1 MTEECIKC
9 YVVFKTEWSW
19 HDVLSMLEHMGKGN
33 LVKAFEE
40 TLPSEQERIVK
51 EFSHMI
57 GKGMEAGIMSDW
69 NIIMQ
74 SSWYILSSIEE
85 SGVIAELEDLEL
97 NLEDY
102 NYRMKMKECK

>member
-9 YVVFKTEWSW
+9 YIVFKTEWSW
-19 HDVLSMLEHMGKGN
+19 HDVLAMLEHMGKGN

-40 TLPSEQERIVK
+40 TLPSEQESIVK

-69 NIIMQ
+69 DVVMQ
-74 SSWYILSSIEE
+74 TAIEE

-102 NYRMKMKECK
+102 NYRMKMKECNK